1 MNTDNKSR
9 IKVFLAVHNALLLD
23 SLSRIIKEEDDLLI
37 SGTAGNVIDLIE
49 GVESENSDI
58 LVVDHDIKNLDL
70 EKITE
75 LNKKNGNANIIML
88 VDSEVSQNSIVNY
101 VKQGIKGY
109 FYKENRLEKF
119 LKSIRVI
126 HEGELWVERKLLP
139 RIINESAAE
148 HEQQDEM
155 PIYDLTQAEF
165 RVLKLVL
172 KGKTNMQIAKSL
184 SISDKTVKFHLYKI
198 FKKLSVKTR
207 SQLII
212 FGYQNGLVS

>member
-1 MNTDNKSR
+1 MQIT
-9 IKVFLAVHNALLLD
+9 
-23 SLSRIIKEEDDLLI
+23 
-37 SGTAGNVIDLIE
+37 GTAGNVIDLIE
-49 GVESENSDI
+49 GVETKQSDI
-58 LVVDHDIKNLDL
+58 IVVDHDIKNLDL
-70 EKITE
+70 EKIVE
-75 LNKKNGNANIIML
+75 LNKKSGNANLILL
-88 VDSEVSQNSIVNY
+88 VDREVSQSSIVNY

-139 RIINESAAE
+139 RIIDESAAE
-148 HEQQDEM
+148 EKGQDEI
-155 PIYDLTQAEF
+155 PIYDLTKAEF

-172 KGKTNMQIAKSL
+172 EGKTNMQIAESL

-212 FGYQNGLVS
+212 FGYRNGLVS

>member
-1 MNTDNKSR
+1 MNTDNKSI
-9 IKVFLAVHNALLLD
+9 IKVFIGVHQALLLE
-23 SLSRIIKEEDDLLI
+23 SLTHIIKEQDDMQI
-37 SGTAGNVIDLIE
+37 TGTAGNVIDLIE
-49 GVESENSDI
+49 GVETKQSDI
-58 LVVDHDIKNLDL
+58 IVVDHYIKNLDL
-70 EKITE
+70 EKIVE
-75 LNKKNGNANIIML
+75 LNKKSGNANLILL
-88 VDSEVSQNSIVNY
+88 VDREVSQSSIVNY

-139 RIINESAAE
+139 RIIDESAAE
-148 HEQQDEM
+148 EKGQDEI
-155 PIYDLTQAEF
+155 PIYDLTKAEF

-172 KGKTNMQIAKSL
+172 EGKTNMQIAESL

-212 FGYQNGLVS
+212 FGYRNGLVS

>member
-1 MNTDNKSR
+1 MNNNSEKKIR
-9 IKVFLAVHNALLLD
+9 VFIAVHQRMFLE
-23 SLSRIIKEEDDLLI
+23 SLCRIISEMEDMEI
-37 SGTAGNVIDLIE
+37 AGTASNVLDLID
-49 GVESENSDI
+49 GAESEEFDI

-70 EKITE
+70 KRVID
-75 LNKKNGNANIIML
+75 LNGNKNDANLILLI
-88 VDSEVSQNSIVNY
+88 DKSVSQNRIVSY
-101 VKQGIKGY
+101 VKSGIKGY
-109 FYKENRLEKF
+109 FYKENQLEQF

-139 RIINESAAE
+139 QIINEAAAE
-148 HEQQDEM
+148 NEQDEEI
-155 PIYDLTQAEF
+155 PLYDLTQAEF

-172 KGKTNMQIAKSL
+172 EGMSNMEIANSL